1 MKDPKEILIK
11 KEQFIPIMKM
21 FLDDVAE
28 DKILNK
34 FSEENLFNGYY
45 PFIINGVTLGD
56 RLDINEYTGNL
67 YPHFKVY
74 YEGYMSSDWSRNHV
88 SSFIVVEINKY
99 FSNLVVSPNSS
110 FNFIKIK

>member
-1 MKDPKEILIK
+1 MLKNFDRSASCFQHFHTSAKFPR
-11 KEQFIPIMKM
+11 
-21 FLDDVAE
+21 

-56 RLDINEYTGNL
+56 RLDINEHTGNL
-67 YPHFKVY
+67 YPHFDVY
-74 YEGYMSSDWSRNHV
+74 YEGYVNQHNKISV
-88 SSFIVVEINKY
+88 AKLIVMEIEKY
-99 FSNLVVSPNSS
+99 FNNLVVSPNSS

>member
-1 MKDPKEILIK
+1 MEPKEILIK

-21 FLDDVAE
+21 FLEDIVE
-28 DKILNK
+28 DKLLDKYSEQNLLDGY
-34 FSEENLFNGYY
+34 FSFRIDRIVLD
-45 PFIINGVTLGD
+45 D
-56 RLDINEYTGNL
+56 RLDSNKYTGNL

-99 FSNLVVSPNSS
+99 FSNLVVSPSS
-110 FNFIKIK
+110 FNFIKLEI